1 MIKLRGTFLDEITHD
16 IPAHNWGFEEWDADF
31 ANMKAVGIDT
41 VILIRAGYRQYATFA
56 SKVLQKEMNMFP
68 VYEDQVQQFLD
79 LSEKHGMRF
88 FFGLYDSGKY
98 WINKDYKQEIRINK
112 DFCDEVVQRYG
123 AHPAFQGWY
132 FSHEIGKYESGVMDV
147 YREMASHLKKLK
159 PMPILISPY
168 VHGVKQF
175 VVDKISFD
183 DHVSQWRK
191 IFTEIGDVI
200 DFVAFQD
207 GQVAYEELKDYLQA
221 HKGLAD
227 EFGIESWSN
236 VESFDRDMPWKF
248 PPLRFRD
255 LRMKMEMAA
264 SAGVENLITFEFS
277 HFMSPQSIYPGAHGL
292 YKKYKAWI
300 DEQKSQA
307 DC

>member
-16 IPAHNWGFEEWDADF
+16 IPAQNWGPEEWAADF
-31 ANMKAVGIDT
+31 KAMKAVGIDT
-41 VILIRAGYRQYATFA
+41 VILIRAGYKQHATFA
-56 SKVLQKEMNMFP
+56 STVLKKEMDIFP
-68 VYEDQVQQFLD
+68 VYEDLVQLFLD
-79 LSEKHGMRF
+79 EAHKNGMRF

-98 WINKDYKQEIRINK
+98 WTNKEYSKEISINK
-112 DFCDEVVQRYG
+112 DFTDEVVQKYG
-123 AHPAFQGWY
+123 DHPAFQGWY
-132 FSHEIGKYESGVMDV
+132 FSHEIGKYEKGVTKV

-159 PMPILISPY
+159 PLPILISPY

-175 VVDKISFD
+175 VVDKINFD
-183 DHVSQWRK
+183 DHVQQWRQ

-200 DFVAFQD
+200 DYVAFQD
-207 GQVAYEELKDYLQA
+207 GQVAYEELFDYLQA

-248 PPLRFRD
+248 PPMRFRD

-277 HFMSPQSIYPGAHGL
+277 HFMSPNSIYPGAHGL
-292 YKKYKAWI
+292 YKKYKSWM
-300 DEQKSQA
+300 DEQLGKKV
-307 DC
+307 